1 MANRK
6 ATWAIHLEGFKIRF
20 CPARD
25 FIDADER
32 MNIDAR
38 YANQSNISVMAIE
51 IIARSES
58 HRSQLVV
65 LLPVPC
71 VHLSTIRGLDACFSK
86 STSVISS
93 NSPGMI
99 GLSSVRMQV

>member
-1 MANRK
+1 
-6 ATWAIHLEGFKIRF
+6 
-20 CPARD
+20 
-25 FIDADER
+25 

-58 HRSQLVV
+58 HRSQLYCYQSLV
-65 LLPVPC
+65 C
-71 VHLSTIRGLDACFSK
+71 IYSTIRGLDACFSK